1 MTTLKSPDMSADEF
15 RKWGYRFVDW
25 VADYLGNPDRLSVL
39 SQVKPGDIRKQ
50 LPPLPPNDP
59 ESMELVLR
67 DLDKIIVPG
76 VTHWNHP
83 GFFAY
88 FPNTGS
94 GAGILGELLSAAFNT
109 NGMLWRTSPAATELE
124 EHVLDWLRQ
133 MLGMPDVFKGMVYDT
148 ASISTFHA
156 LAAARETIAGRNVRE
171 DGIAGPD
178 APHAGAAAIAP
189 EMRHI
194 LDGCERADSLVTNP
208 HKWMLTP
215 MDFSAFF
222 CRRPDMLKRAFSLT
236 PEFLK
241 TAEVDVTNAMDY
253 TLQLGRRFRALK
265 LWMII
270 RYFGVEGLRAVV
282 REHIRLAKLF
292 ASLVESDPRFEI
304 AAPAPFS
311 TVCFRLKSGDAA
323 NQALLDR
330 VN

>member
-178 APHAGAAAIAP
+178 APRLRMYTSEEAHSSVEKGAMAIG
-189 EMRHI
+189 I
-194 LDGCERADSLVTNP
+194 
-208 HKWMLTP
+208 
-215 MDFSAFF
+215 
-222 CRRPDMLKRAFSLT
+222 
-236 PEFLK
+236 
-241 TAEVDVTNAMDY
+241 
-253 TLQLGRRFRALK
+253 GRR
-265 LWMII
+265 
-270 RYFGVEGLRAVV
+270 G
-282 REHIRLAKLF
+282 LAKIRTDSEF
-292 ASLVESDPRFEI
+292 RMDP
-304 AAPAPFS
+304 
-311 TVCFRLKSGDAA
+311 T
-323 NQALLDR
+323 ALET
-330 VN
+330 